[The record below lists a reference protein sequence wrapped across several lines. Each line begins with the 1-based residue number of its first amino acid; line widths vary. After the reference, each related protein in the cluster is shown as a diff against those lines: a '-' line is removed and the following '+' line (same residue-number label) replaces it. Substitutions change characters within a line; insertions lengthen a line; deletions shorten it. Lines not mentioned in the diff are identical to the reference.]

1 MMSVKEKQ
9 EKLVKTMKT
18 WQQLENKAVEQT
30 AKIMGEAKHPLIRL
44 VMEIIQRDSNMHHR
58 VQQMII
64 DATENAFVE
73 ISPDDLVG
81 VWDSIE
87 NHIKIE
93 KKTIELAQNSLDAL
107 EGTSKT
113 MIQQYL
119 TTYLLTDEEKHDRML
134 ADLELIKRG
143 MFKSS

>member
-1 MMSVKEKQ
+1 MSIKEKQ
-9 EKLVKTMKT
+9 EELVKTMKQ
-18 WQQLENKAVEQT
+18 WQQLENKAVAQT

-64 DATENAFVE
+64 DATEKAFVE

-87 NHIKIE
+87 NHIQIE
-93 KKTIELAQNSLDAL
+93 KKTIELAQKSLDAL

-113 MIQQYL
+113 VMQQFL
-119 TTYLLTDEEKHDRML
+119 VNYLLTDEEKHDRML
-134 ADLELIKRG
+134 SDLELIKRG

>member
-1 MMSVKEKQ
+1 MSTKEKQ
-9 EKLVKTMKT
+9 DQLVADMKK
-18 WQQLENKAVEQT
+18 WQTLENNAVAQT
-30 AKIMGEAKHPLIRL
+30 AQIMTKAEHPLIRL

-64 DATENAFVE
+64 DCFEKGLVE
-73 ISPDDLVG
+73 ITADSLVY

-87 NHIKIE
+87 DHIKIE
-93 KKTIELAQNSLDAL
+93 KKTIDMAKKGLKAL

-113 MIQQYL
+113 VMQQYL
-119 TTYLLTDEEKHDRML
+119 LSYLLTDEEKHDKML
-134 ADLELIKRG
+134 ADLALIKQG